1 MGAMTMTVTSMTVTS
16 TTEATVTGTSEVS
29 EQAETGMPA
38 ITFASGMPGFPQFR
52 DFVLVRIGDQGSLFA
67 LTSLAE
73 PDLRFLVLAPG
84 GVFFPDYEPEID
96 DDALN
101 LLEVTDPGQL
111 LVLLVVTAGSG
122 LSDATA
128 NLLAPIVVDQG
139 TRRAVQVVLNGSG
152 LPVRAPL
159 VGG

>member
-1 MGAMTMTVTSMTVTS
+1 MTMT
-16 TTEATVTGTSEVS
+16 EATLTGTSAVGE
-29 EQAETGMPA
+29 EAETGLPT
-38 ITFASGMPGFPQFR
+38 ISLVSGMPGFPQFR

-84 GVFFPDYEPEID
+84 GVFFPDYAPEID

-101 LLEVTDPGQL
+101 LLEVRDPSQL
-111 LVLLVVTAGSG
+111 LVLLVVTVGSG

-128 NLLAPIVVDQG
+128 NLLAPIVVDQS
-139 TRRAVQVVLNGSG
+139 TRRAVQVVLTGSG

>member
-1 MGAMTMTVTSMTVTS
+1 VGAMTMT
-16 TTEATVTGTSEVS
+16 EANVTGTSVTEA
-29 EQAETGMPA
+29 AETELPSIA
-38 ITFASGMPGFPQFR
+38 FVAGMPGFPAFR
-52 DFVLVRIGDQGSLFA
+52 DFVLVRIGDQGSLYA

-96 DDALN
+96 DEALR
-101 LLEVTDPGQL
+101 LLDVTDASQL
-111 LVLLVVTAGSG
+111 LVLLVVTAGTG
-122 LSDATA
+122 LADATA
-128 NLLAPIVVDQG
+128 NLLAPIVVDQN

>member
-1 MGAMTMTVTSMTVTS
+1 MTEGKSVASMTM
-16 TTEATVTGTSEVS
+16 TEATVTGTMTDANEAGT
-29 EQAETGMPA
+29 ELPA
-38 ITFASGMPGFPQFR
+38 IAFVSALPGFPTLR

-67 LTSLAE
+67 LTSMDD

-84 GVFFPDYEPEID
+84 GVFFPAYTPEID
-96 DDALN
+96 DEALR
-101 LLEVTDPGQL
+101 LLDVQDTDGL

-122 LSDATA
+122 LHDATA
-128 NLLAPIVVDQG
+128 NLLAPIIVDQN

>member
-1 MGAMTMTVTSMTVTS
+1 MMM
-16 TTEATVTGTSEVS
+16 TEATVTGTSAVGEA
-29 EQAETGMPA
+29 AETGLPT
-38 ITFASGMPGFPQFR
+38 ISLVSGMPGFPQLR

-84 GVFFPDYEPEID
+84 GVFFPDYAPEID
-96 DDALN
+96 DEALS
-101 LLEVTDPGQL
+101 LLEVRDPSAL

-122 LSDATA
+122 LADATA
-128 NLLAPIVVDQG
+128 NLLAPIVVDQS

>member
-1 MGAMTMTVTSMTVTS
+1 MGAMTMT
-16 TTEATVTGTSEVS
+16 EAKVTGTTTASE
-29 EQAETGMPA
+29 EAETALPS
-38 ITFASGMPGFPQFR
+38 ITFVSGLPGFPQLR
-52 DFVLVRIGDQGSLFA
+52 DFVLVRIGDAGSLFA

-84 GVFFPDYEPEID
+84 GVFFPDYAPEVD
-96 DDALN
+96 DEALS
-101 LLEVTDPGQL
+101 LLEVRDPSAL

-128 NLLAPIVVDQG
+128 NLLAPIVVDQS

>member
-1 MGAMTMTVTSMTVTS
+1 MGATIM
-16 TTEATVTGTSEVS
+16 TEANVTGTVRTMAPE
-29 EQAETGMPA
+29 ETLPA
-38 ITFASGMPGFPQFR
+38 ISFAAGMPGFPAFR

-67 LTSLAE
+67 LTSLDE

-84 GVFFPDYEPEID
+84 GVFFPDYEPEVD
-96 DDALN
+96 EDALR
-101 LLEVTDPGQL
+101 LLDVHDPARL
-111 LVLLVVTAGSG
+111 LVLLVVTAGTG
-122 LSDATA
+122 LRDATA
-128 NLLAPIVVDQG
+128 NLLAPIVVDQS